1 MNRSKASAPSPELS
15 AHRRAALSR
24 AGSKG
29 QTASARPFLKWVG
42 GKRQLLGALE
52 AHLPREIRAGE
63 PFSYLEP
70 FLGAGAFFFHL
81 RQAPG
86 LQLTRA
92 TLSDLNQDL
101 LLTYQRL
108 RRSPRMLIRRLT
120 ALETL
125 YLRAPTDQRRAL
137 YFAAREHFNEL
148 RGVPPARAQDTPP
161 EEREVAR
168 ALLLSSL
175 ERSPAGLHGERQRA
189 LTLAALFIFL
199 NRTGYNGLYR
209 VNQRGG
215 YNVPYGRYRQPTI
228 CDAAR
233 LRAAATALSRV
244 TLRALDF
251 RSALRRVRPGAFVY
265 LDPPYRPVS
274 ETANFHHYA
283 AGGFGEREQ
292 RRLARF
298 CRRVHEKGGWFLLSN
313 SVSPDG
319 FFERLYEGF
328 HFSKVPARRA
338 VNRDPNGRGAVEEL
352 LISNYLP

>member
-1 MNRSKASAPSPELS
+1 M
-15 AHRRAALSR
+15 SR
-24 AGSKG
+24 VGSG
-29 QTASARPFLKWVG
+29 EQVTLARPFLKWVG

-52 AHLPREIRAGE
+52 AHLPQEIRAGE

-81 RQAPG
+81 RQASRF
-86 LQLTRA
+86 QLTRA

-120 ALETL
+120 GLESL
-125 YLRAPTDQRRAL
+125 YLGASTTQRRAL
-137 YFAAREHFNEL
+137 YLAARELFNEL
-148 RGVPPARAQDTPP
+148 RDAPPARITSDSL
-161 EEREVAR
+161 EEREEAR
-168 ALLLSSL
+168 ALLVSRL
-175 ERSPAGLHGERQRA
+175 ESAPAGLHGEKQRT
-189 LTLAALFIFL
+189 LSLAALFIFL

-209 VNQRGG
+209 VNQQGG

-233 LRAAATALSRV
+233 LRAAATALSHV

-274 ETANFHHYA
+274 DTANFHHYA
-283 AGGFGEREQ
+283 AGGFGEAEQ

-313 SVSPDG
+313 SASPDG
-319 FFERLYEGF
+319 FFQRLYEGF

-338 VNRDPNGRGAVEEL
+338 VNRDPQGRGAVEEL